1 MDRIREEVVTCI
13 VTWKPSGFKNKTY
26 MESVTWLHT
35 SLAELTALS
44 KKNCPVD
51 TGRLRSSITWEV
63 DEFRLTGK
71 YGSNVEYTKHVEEG
85 TTKMT
90 GSHFLERALQQLKP
104 KLSGR

>member
-1 MDRIREEVVTCI
+1 MTCI

-44 KKNCPVD
+44 KQFVRVD

-71 YGSNVEYTKHVEEG
+71 YGSNVSYAKYQEEG
-85 TTKMT
+85 TSRMA
-90 GSHFLERALQQLKP
+90 GNHYLERALQQLKP